1 MAITAGDGQSR
12 VLKNRRFEDY
22 RSLKQYF
29 SDRTIKEVF
38 ISGANTTV
46 GALAEIDFAVGDII
60 NYIGAEG
67 QVYLRTELDDIAN
80 QNVKYCYIEYQNDTG
95 AVRPILKG
103 IMDNTNTTTE
113 VAVAGATDFYR
124 LRQMISEVEAT
135 ATKGIVLTDADMA
148 GANDVFGFINDG
160 NSQFNLQRFFTQP
173 NATCDS
179 YLAHLHCHTAQSG
192 VDANSDAFILTVQ
205 YTPKV
210 LGVSDGFA
218 EPQVAADKTL
228 TLYFHTDMTEDP
240 CILLEGG
247 TEVIFSLGDV
257 DDPATVHLEF
267 VLLEVYPTNSTPSS

>member
-29 SDRTIKEVF
+29 SDRTIREVI
-38 ISGANTTV
+38 ISGTNTTV
-46 GALAEIDFAVGDII
+46 GAAAEIDFAVGDVI

-80 QNVKYCYIEYQNDTG
+80 QNVKYCYIEYQDDTG

-103 IMDNTNTTTE
+103 IMDDTNTTTE

-135 ATKGIVLTDADMA
+135 ATKGIVLTDVDMGGAD
-148 GANDVFGFINDG
+148 DVFGFINDG

-179 YLAHLHCHTAQSG
+179 YLAHLDCHTAQSG
-192 VDANSDAFILTVQ
+192 VDANMDAFILTVQ
-205 YTPKV
+205 YTPRV
-210 LGVSDGFA
+210 LTVADGFA

-228 TLYFHTDMTEDP
+228 TIYFHNDMEEDP
-240 CILLEGG
+240 CFLLEGG

-257 DDPATVHLEF
+257 DDPATVHVEF
-267 VLLEVYPTNSTPSS
+267 VLVEVYPTNSTPSS